1 MATQLTYPLQFI
13 RQYAG
18 NLDGDYSFET
28 KQTMTDYLTSA
39 RRYAGQI
46 AYCKEDD
53 KIYIMSSDMSSWN
66 ELKGNNS
73 SNSIKFVDNYSKLDK
88 TLTDYEISYCLNDYT
103 DTTVDPNV
111 IYSKGL
117 YLFDKTSWSLISTSG
132 SSLDGAVIKEYKQNT
147 EYKQNDYIINDG
159 IIYQAYRDFT
169 STDIDTDRDYVWVS
183 DGHGNSSKQPA
194 NLKSS
199 VATYSEAC
207 NHNYKGDKIA
217 SAGSIYDLD
226 REQIDYIDYFKDH
239 KSMRFHRRDGITID
253 EVNLSQSMI
262 DIANFIMY
270 GKAEQCD
277 EKPTVAEVEQP
288 DGTKKWIAT
297 YKYNGTDKTIE
308 AENVWFYYTVTDEE
322 GNMTKMQ
329 TIFINGE
336 AEDIQSGDGNG
347 VNPGVDDI
355 PLWKTNQNYYQTNIV
370 YYNGKKYLCV
380 KDHTSSTF
388 FRNDVDYWVEIL
400 NRYYYVETK
409 AKYEQMVND
418 GLVTKADKSL
428 YIIGEDSSDEES
440 SGSKLE
446 EEITSNVEVG
456 GVTANTTFAVG
467 TKISDI
473 IKAMLVKYYAPDVTF
488 TINPSAVLYKVG
500 DSIST
505 LDMIVNATKKS
516 NNIVSIKYY
525 VGDTL
530 VDTKDS
536 TTDTDIANGGSYT
549 YSYATAITSN
559 ITLKVIVNDGNKD
572 VTKTINIKFIN
583 PMYFGYS
590 DGTLTEIL
598 KEKVNYTTPSL
609 TCDEKII
616 VFKYPKSY
624 GQLTQILDPNG
635 FDNINSFTVT
645 EETINSVDY
654 YVYTSGSIT
663 VSDFKFTFK
672 F

>member
-1 MATQLTYPLQFI
+1 MARKYVDEQVLNQ
-13 RQYAG
+13 
-18 NLDGDYSFET
+18 NLKNFSTKVTKNFAFKKEAIKEISFEKAIPT
-28 KQTMTDYLTSA
+28 
-39 RRYAGQI
+39 G
-46 AYCKEDD
+46 
-53 KIYIMSSDMSSWN
+53 
-66 ELKGNNS
+66 
-73 SNSIKFVDNYSKLDK
+73 
-88 TLTDYEISYCLNDYT
+88 
-103 DTTVDPNV
+103 
-111 IYSKGL
+111 
-117 YLFDKTSWSLISTSG
+117 STSTEQVQCMKVVYVDDGLTNAKGDTISHVVYIDISSVAG
-132 SSLDGAVIKEYKQNT
+132 SSLDGITIKEYKQNT
-147 EYKQNDYIINDG
+147 EYKQKDYVINNG
-159 IIYQAYRDFT
+159 IIYQAYRDFI
-169 STDIDTDRDYVWVS
+169 STDIDVDRDDITRTDDS
-183 DGHGNSSKQPA
+183 GNSTKEPA
-194 NLKSS
+194 NLTSAI
-199 VATYSEAC
+199 ATYTDAC
-207 NHNYKGDKIA
+207 AQDYEENKIA
-217 SAGSIYDLD
+217 SAGSIYNLN
-226 REQIDYIDYFKDH
+226 RKQLKDVSYDSDT
-239 KSMRFHRRDGITID
+239 KSIIFNKNDDSLKDTL
-253 EVNLSQSMI
+253 NLSQFI
-262 DIANFIMY
+262 VDITNTIMY
-270 GKAEQCD
+270 GKAERCD
-277 EKPTVAEVEQP
+277 EKPTIAEVTQD
-288 DGTKKWIAT
+288 DGTTKWIAT
-297 YKYNGTDKTIE
+297 YKYNGTEKTIE

-336 AEDIQSGDGNG
+336 AKDIQSGDGSG
-347 VNPGVDDI
+347 VDPGVDDT
-355 PLWKTNQNYYQTNIV
+355 PLWETNQNYYQTDIA

-388 FRNDVDYWVEIL
+388 FGNDLDYWVEIL

-440 SGSKLE
+440 SGAKLE

-456 GVTANTTFAVG
+456 GVAANTTFAVG

-473 IKAMLVKYYAPDVTF
+473 IKAMLVKYYTPDVTF

-516 NNIVSIKYY
+516 NDIVSIKYY

-559 ITLKVIVNDGNKD
+559 TTLKVVVNDGNKD

-663 VSDFKFTFK
+663 VNDFKFTFK